1 MNDSGPDHL
10 GNLVMGSNTMRT
22 PEAPD
27 RLRTVVQ
34 HVFRALLVTLLVSQ
48 PLMAAGGGNNTGDGK
63 TNENVY
69 LAMNGP
75 IVVNLLDKNQIHF
88 LQIAAEFKL
97 EDPTLKPM
105 IEKHMAPIRHELIML
120 LADVTY
126 REINTVQGKKRLR
139 KNALKA
145 VQDVLREKIGKP
157 AIKNIYFTSMV
168 VQ

>member
-10 GNLVMGSNTMRT
+10 ESLVMDSNTMRT
-22 PEAPD
+22 PEATD
-27 RLRTVVQ
+27 RLRTIVQ
-34 HVFRALLVTLLVSQ
+34 HVFRALLVTLLVPQS
-48 PLMAAGGGNNTGDGK
+48 LMAAGGGNNTGDGK
-63 TNENVY
+63 ANENVY

-145 VQDVLREKIGKP
+145 VREVLREKIGKP